1 MTRGRQNSA
10 NEALDWMEIAAETA
24 ALGFESAA
32 VMGLRFAGAA
42 RGGRK
47 AEREA
52 WRMYSEKVVAFAELQ
67 TMFLTGSLGTTSSA
81 AARRTLKHYRGKV
94 SANRRRLS
102 RR

>member
-1 MTRGRQNSA
+1 MHKD
-10 NEALDWMEIAAETA
+10 EALDWIRIAAETA

-32 VMGLRFAGAA
+32 VMGLRLAGAA
-42 RGGRK
+42 RGGAN

-67 TMFLTGSLGTTSSA
+67 ALFLSGSLGATSSA
-81 AARRTLKHYRGKV
+81 ATRGALKHYRRKV
-94 SANRRRLS
+94 SANRRRLT

>member
-1 MTRGRQNSA
+1 MSK
-10 NEALDWMEIAAETA
+10 NEALDWMEIAAEAT

-32 VMGLRFAGAA
+32 VMGLRLAGAA
-42 RGGRK
+42 QGGRK

-67 TMFLTGSLGTTSSA
+67 TLFLTGSLGTTSA
-81 AARRTLKHYRGKV
+81 AATRTTLKHYRRKV
-94 SANRRRLS
+94 SANRRRLT